1 LEEIRGYRKRWIG
14 LIFLSLSL
22 FIIAVDNTVLNLA
35 LPSISNDLGA
45 STSQLQWIVDAYI
58 LVFAS
63 LLLTMGAISDRIG
76 RKEVLIGGLML
87 FGLCSLG
94 AALSVSTEMLIAMRA
109 LMGIGGATIMPST
122 LSILTATFREPKE
135 RAKAIAL
142 WAGTFPL
149 GAGLGPL
156 IGGWLLENYDW
167 SSVFYINIPIVTVAL
182 LGGYYFLIDS
192 KDEFARRIDIPGAL
206 LSIAG
211 LFALVYGII
220 QAGVDGWDAA
230 NVLYSFAAAAV
241 LLGIFAWMELRSSH
255 AMLPLHFFKNMSFT
269 GANLALTLVMFAM
282 FGTMFFV
289 AIYLQSVLGYS
300 PLQAGVRMLPFAVVA
315 FPAAVMSAPLAQR
328 IGTKMTVG
336 LGILIAAA
344 GQFYLYQVC
353 EVDTAYSTLVVGLCI
368 TAFGMGTTMSP
379 ATNSIM
385 GSIPVSK
392 AGIGSAMN
400 DTTRQVGGALG
411 VAVLGTIMNSA
422 YISQIKASQLIAA
435 LPEDLVELIES
446 SVQRAHIS
454 AQNIPDPGLSQEIV
468 DLSSN
473 AFTSGMVEGMLIG
486 SIIMAVTSIVAMI
499 ILPSRVRPPREE

>member
-1 LEEIRGYRKRWIG
+1 
-14 LIFLSLSL
+14 
-22 FIIAVDNTVLNLA
+22 
-35 LPSISNDLGA
+35 
-45 STSQLQWIVDAYI
+45 
-58 LVFAS
+58 
-63 LLLTMGAISDRIG
+63 MGAISDRIG
-76 RKEVLIGGLML
+76 RKKVLMVGLL
-87 FGLCSLG
+87 FFGLCSTG

-109 LMGIGGATIMPST
+109 LMGIGGAIIMPST

-156 IGGWLLENYDW
+156 IGGLLLDHFSW
-167 SSVFYINIPIVTVAL
+167 SSVFYINIPVVIVAFF
-182 LGGYYFLIDS
+182 GCYYFLADS
-192 KDEFARRIDIPGAL
+192 RDELVRRIDVPGAL

-220 QAGVDGWDAA
+220 QAGVDGWDAT
-230 NVLYSFAAAAV
+230 NVIYSFAAAAV
-241 LLGIFAWMELRSSH
+241 LLGIFAWWEMHSSH
-255 AMLPLHFFKNMSFT
+255 AMLPLRFFKNMSFT

-282 FGTMFFV
+282 FGIMFFV
-289 AIYLQSVLGYS
+289 AQYLQSVLGYS

-336 LGILIAAA
+336 LGILLAAA
-344 GQFYLYQVC
+344 GQFYLSQVC
-353 EVDTAYSTLVVGLCI
+353 EADTTYPILLVGLCI
-368 TAFGMGTTMSP
+368 TALGMGTTMSP

-385 GSIPVSK
+385 GSVPVSK

-400 DTTRQVGGALG
+400 DTTRQIGGALG
-411 VAVLGTIMNSA
+411 VAVLGTIMNSV

-435 LPEDLVELIES
+435 LPESVSEAIES
-446 SVQRAHIS
+446 SIQGAHKV
-454 AQNIPDPGLSQEIV
+454 AQGIPDASLSQAIV
-468 DLSSN
+468 DLSSK

-486 SIIMAVTSIVAMI
+486 GIIMAVASIITMI
-499 ILPSRVRPPREE
+499 ILPSRVRPANEEV